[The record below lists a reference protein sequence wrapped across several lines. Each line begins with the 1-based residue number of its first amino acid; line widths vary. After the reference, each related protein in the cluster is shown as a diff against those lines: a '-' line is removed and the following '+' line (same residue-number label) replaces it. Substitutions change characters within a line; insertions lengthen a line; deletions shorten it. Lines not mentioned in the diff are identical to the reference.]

1 MGNEQNYI
9 KYAKLS
15 GYKSIRH
22 LECDFLPGLNL
33 IIGDNGTGKT
43 NFFEF
48 VYKCMHH
55 EYANFRDIH
64 AEIGYVD
71 DSKTERPLSWK
82 WSAAS
87 RPVETID
94 KFIHSTPEED
104 IVFSGLSGTGVYLMP
119 EYVSFSL
126 PELYVMDKELTL
138 TFDKSRRAILDD
150 DNNSLPHFLGLVFN
164 FSASFYLKDIEV
176 EDENK
181 VYDKLTELVDFTY
194 YSFRKA
200 VQHYSP
206 VEDFRLSKS
215 LRVVRLDTR
224 NLEIRNVVFEYKLN
238 GEWYSWKSLSDGTK
252 RMLYLI
258 ANLCEIYLFLG
269 TENGN
274 RIEESFKPSIV
285 FIEEPEL
292 GIHPHQLHLMLQ
304 FLKECAQEQ
313 QLFLATHSPQV
324 LDILSE
330 KEFDRIIIAEI
341 TPEKGTSFRHM
352 TDSEKTKAGIYLK
365 EVGFLSDYWRYSDF
379 QRTDK

>member
-9 KYAKLS
+9 KHVKLS
-15 GYKSIRH
+15 GYKSIKD
-22 LECDFLPGLNL
+22 LECGFLPGLNL

-48 VYKCMHH
+48 VYKCMFR
-55 EYANFRDIH
+55 EYVNFGDIH
-64 AEIGYVD
+64 ALINYVD
-71 DSKTERPLSWK
+71 EGKTERPLSWK
-82 WSAAS
+82 RGVAT
-87 RPVETID
+87 RPVETVD
-94 KFIHSTPEED
+94 KFIHSVPDEAIEAGANG
-104 IVFSGLSGTGVYLMP
+104 IYSVP

-126 PELYVMDKELTL
+126 PDLYVMDKELALLFNT
-138 TFDKSRRAILDD
+138 DKRTVLID
-150 DNNSLPHFLGLVFN
+150 DNNSLPLFLFLAFN

-181 VYDKLTELVDFTY
+181 VYEKLTEFVDFTY

-206 VEDFRLSKS
+206 VEDFRLSRS
-215 LRVVRLDTR
+215 LRVVRLDSR

-238 GEWYSWKSLSDGTK
+238 GEWYSWKSLSDGTR

-258 ANLCEIYLFLG
+258 GCLCEIDLFLG
-269 TENGN
+269 TEDGV

-304 FLKECAQEQ
+304 FLKECAEDQ

-330 KEFDRIIIAEI
+330 NELNRIVIAEI
-341 TPEKGTSFRHM
+341 TPEKGTTFRHM
-352 TDSEKTKAGIYLK
+352 TDGEKDKAGIYLR